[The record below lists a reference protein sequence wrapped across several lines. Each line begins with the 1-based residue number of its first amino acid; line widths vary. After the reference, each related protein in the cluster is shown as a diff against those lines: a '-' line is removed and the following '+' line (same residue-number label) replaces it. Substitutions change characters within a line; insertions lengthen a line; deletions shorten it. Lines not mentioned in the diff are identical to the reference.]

1 MLEASAGTG
10 SGHAKRSPAEPIPDW
25 RELIRRFDGPEAQA
39 LALVGSYAR
48 GDANP
53 FSDVDLVRFT
63 TASVPSLPD
72 SGSHLVDGRLVVVSD
87 APPDE
92 VETWFVQPEL
102 AVSRLPGL
110 RQGRPLRDRGGYFA
124 ALQVRAQA
132 FVWDTAM
139 QARADA
145 FANQA
150 MVGWVEEVH
159 KGLAGLRSG
168 GVGRLLDA
176 EFGLSWGLNRLVYVQ
191 RGVLLAGEIDWSKDW
206 FEQAEQVVGPETEW
220 ARLRRRVF
228 GITAAPTPT
237 LRERLIAGLWFYVAT
252 VDLLSDVWR
261 PPADQLVDHAVR
273 LVRDS
278 LGEGMTP
285 YADAERGRM

>member
-1 MLEASAGTG
+1 MRPRYELTEEKW
-10 SGHAKRSPAEPIPDW
+10 H
-25 RELIRRFDGPEAQA
+25 ELIRRFDRPEAQA
-39 LALVGSYAR
+39 LVLVGSYAR

-53 FSDVDLVRFT
+53 YSDVDLVCFT
-63 TASVPSLPD
+63 TASVPSLPG

-102 AVSRLPGL
+102 AVSRIPGL
-110 RQGRPLRDRGGYFA
+110 WHGRALCDRGGCFA
-124 ALQVRAQA
+124 VLQARAHA
-132 FVWDTAM
+132 FVWDVAM

-168 GVGRLLDA
+168 DVGRLLDA

-191 RGVLLAGEIDWSKDW
+191 RGVPLVPLAGGGDWSSDW
-206 FEQAEQVVGPETEW
+206 FEQAEQIVDAESAW

-228 GITAAPTPT
+228 GVAAEAPPT
-237 LRERLIAGLWFYVAT
+237 LRERVIAGLWFYVAT
-252 VDLLSDVWR
+252 AELLAEVWR
-261 PPADQLVDHAVR
+261 PPAAQLVDHAVR
-273 LVRDS
+273 LVRGT
-278 LGEGMTP
+278 LGQ
-285 YADAERGRM
+285 A